1 MIDTVDGHKLSSP
14 NDVVVKSDGTIWF
27 TDPTY
32 GIGDRKRETPGNYV
46 YRFDPVT
53 KRATA
58 VVKDADMPNGSR
70 VLAERRRPLRGRSG
84 APRNIR
90 AFAVRPDGTL
100 DGGRVLAAID
110 IGGPDGIRC
119 DERGN
124 IWSSSGDGVQVF
136 SPAGARLARVKLPES
151 AANLTFGGPQGRTL
165 YMTAR
170 TSLYAIDTLVR
181 GATRPK

>member
-1 MIDTVDGHKLSSP
+1 MDRISRSGVSANSTPCGRRLAFSP
-14 NDVVVKSDGTIWF
+14 KEDVL
-27 TDPTY
+27 
-32 GIGDRKRETPGNYV
+32 YV
-46 YRFDPVT
+46 
-53 KRATA
+53 
-58 VVKDADMPNGSR
+58 AD
-70 VLAERRRPLRGRSG
+70 SG

-136 SPAGARLARVKLPES
+136 SPAGALLARVKLPES

-165 YMTAR
+165 FMTAR
-170 TSLYAIDTLVR
+170 TSLYAIDTLVQ